1 MKKERAAFFCNIAAV
16 VLVTAVLVSAAPRI
30 SAVGA
35 VGQRF
40 TGNSKQDP
48 RFVLSSGHRG
58 TP

>member
-35 VGQRF
+35 VGQRVAAVF
-40 TGNSKQDP
+40 
-48 RFVLSSGHRG
+48 
-58 TP
+58 